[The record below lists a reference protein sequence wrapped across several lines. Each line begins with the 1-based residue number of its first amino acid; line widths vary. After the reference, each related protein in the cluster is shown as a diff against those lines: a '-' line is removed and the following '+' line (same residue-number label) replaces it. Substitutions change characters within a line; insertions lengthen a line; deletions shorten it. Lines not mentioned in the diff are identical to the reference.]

1 LNCRGFIF
9 FYQFTNCPIALKKS
23 ILVIFLVLLVDQ
35 VSKFWIKT
43 NMTIG
48 QEFHVFGDWFI
59 IHFTENEGMAFGL
72 AFGGE
77 FGKLALSIFRILAI
91 IVIAMYLR
99 NLIRKKAHT
108 GLIISISL
116 ILAGAIGNM
125 IDSAFYGL
133 IFSHS
138 SYHSVATLFP
148 EDGGYATFL
157 HGKVVDMLYFPVI
170 RGFYPGWLPVWGG
183 MDFIFFR
190 PVFNIA
196 DSAITTGV
204 FILIIFQKKF
214 FDKNLPQ
221 ETRPV
226 VDESD
231 LDPTPGDEPESNT
244 GK

>member
-1 LNCRGFIF
+1 M
-9 FYQFTNCPIALKKS
+9 KKS
-23 ILVIFLVLLVDQ
+23 FLIIFLILVVDQ
-35 VSKFWIKT
+35 ASKFWIKT

-48 QEFHVFGDWFI
+48 QEFHLIGDWFI

-91 IVIAMYLR
+91 IVISVYLR

-133 IFSHS
+133 IFSYS
-138 SYHSVATLFP
+138 SYHNVATLFP
-148 EDGGYATFL
+148 EDGGYASFL

-170 RGFYPGWLPVWGG
+170 RGYYPGWLPVWGG
-183 MDFIFFR
+183 LDFIFFR

-214 FDKNLPQ
+214 FDRNLPE
-221 ETRPV
+221 ETRPT

-231 LDPTPGDEPESNT
+231 LDTPPAEDIETTPD
-244 GK
+244 K